1 MKNNIV
7 NCYCYFSLHKYKFFF
22 ILPGIGEED
31 RAQNESWAAPVN
43 SHLEIRYLLPN
54 PLLIDKYKFSCF
66 FNNADNID
74 FELS

>member
-1 MKNNIV
+1 MKNNTM
-7 NCYCYFSLHKYKFFF
+7 NWYCYSSLHNYKFF

-31 RAQNESWAAPVN
+31 CAQNESWAAPVN